1 MNDVQKQNKNI
12 FSIFYD
18 FQYVKMLPG
27 SHYHSVCGIEK
38 SQGLYILFDR
48 HPLLRSPGLVNPPLL
63 SIDVANFHLRV
74 IQQQRQR
81 NITTRIY
88 PRGKQKSK
96 MPKRKRKNEDGPKKE
111 VKFKGVIKIGER
123 FRARITIDDT
133 LQYLGTFDTAKK
145 AARAYDRAAMQA
157 GRPPTTLNYQD
168 KVPMNYKTKKKKLD
182 PRNTIGY
189 RGVSK
194 KGNRF
199 YAQIQIG
206 GRVRSL
212 GLFGT
217 TKEAAIAYDLAAIQ
231 AKRQKSD
238 LNFPDMIH
246 VKKEIP
252 KIKKRKLY
260 DHRNKTGFNGVSKKG
275 KKFVAMIRIDGKQKY
290 LGIFTRA
297 RDAAMVYDEAIV
309 ELSGKSMDELKLNFP
324 DGMSGRRS
332 CVKCE

>member
-1 MNDVQKQNKNI
+1 MFESDSTVRTQERSENK
-12 FSIFYD
+12 
-18 FQYVKMLPG
+18 
-27 SHYHSVCGIEK
+27 
-38 SQGLYILFDR
+38 
-48 HPLLRSPGLVNPPLL
+48 LR
-63 SIDVANFHLRV
+63 
-74 IQQQRQR
+74 R
-81 NITTRIY
+81 NRKKGTM
-88 PRGKQKSK
+88 PKSK
-96 MPKRKRKNEDGPKKE
+96 RKKKDRSKKE
-111 VKFKGVIKIGER
+111 VKFKGVRKSGEKFRAYIKIAGKSQH
-123 FRARITIDDT
+123 I
-133 LQYLGTFDTAKK
+133 GTFDKAKK

-157 GRPPTTLNYQD
+157 GKPPTKLNNQD
-168 KVPMNYKTKKKKLD
+168 KVPMDYKAKKKKLD

-260 DHRNKTGFNGVSKKG
+260 DPRNKTGFNGVSKKG

-309 ELSGKSMDELKLNFP
+309 ELSGRSMDELKLNFP
-324 DGMSGRRS
+324 DGMSGKRS